1 MIHKI
6 HQAFPNAHITLLGI
20 PICSV
25 NGGIAA
31 NYGANGPYSDTFG
44 TISTAFNYNKCLEN
58 FVNQEEYKTYCRYVD
73 CKAQFDSE
81 YNMPS
86 IEKPVNSRSKITE
99 RIGTN
104 GVHPNMEG
112 YLQLG
117 DAFYRAL
124 VKDINDLEK

>member
-1 MIHKI
+1 
-6 HQAFPNAHITLLGI
+6 
-20 PICSV
+20 
-25 NGGIAA
+25 
-31 NYGANGPYSDTFG
+31 
-44 TISTAFNYNKCLEN
+44 
-58 FVNQEEYKTYCRYVD
+58 
-73 CKAQFDSE
+73 
-81 YNMPS
+81 MPS